1 MYTVPFCGMKFK
13 KAKDKNNDS
22 QSNKTFTM
30 YMDLPFNK
38 LFKMPIVIG
47 LVCTLLRKCT

>member
-30 YMDLPFNK
+30 YLVDLDSGN
-38 LFKMPIVIG
+38 I
-47 LVCTLLRKCT
+47 R